1 MKMENTL
8 CLEKWKFSLTLL
20 LYEAIREKLFCRV
33 IFQFLAFFFLTFG
46 SLREIIRLDYTRA
59 CHTNGE
65 RHSCLKIAPQ
75 SNFYYGVTA

>member
-33 IFQFLAFFFLTFG
+33 IFQFLVFFLTFG
-46 SLREIIRLDYTRA
+46 SLREINRLDYTRA

-65 RHSCLKIAPQ
+65 RHSCLKIAPP

>member
-33 IFQFLAFFFLTFG
+33 IFQFLAFFFERLVHCGKLTD
-46 SLREIIRLDYTRA
+46 SIIQGLA
-59 CHTNGE
+59 IQMVKG
-65 RHSCLKIAPQ
+65 I
-75 SNFYYGVTA
+75 VV